1 MGEKVIYDNPKVYI
15 RQSAKEI
22 IASLDEKPSAANNSL
37 YVFSLRNN
45 SDSTIQF
52 LKFLCGLLNSELI
65 TFYAQQRKIIRFSK
79 GKQPQIKVSDL
90 YTIPIPTDINLQKEI
105 SNLVGLIY
113 ESMNPGKFTNKINDL
128 VYDYFGLNTEEIQTI
143 KDSIESF

>member
-1 MGEKVIYDNPKVYI
+1 MV
-15 RQSAKEI
+15 
-22 IASLDEKPSAANNSL
+22 

-65 TFYAQQRKIIRFSK
+65 TFYCQQRKIIRFSK

-90 YTIPIPTDINLQKEI
+90 YTIPIPTDITTRSKI
-105 SNLVGLIY
+105 TKLVDAI
-113 ESMNPGKFTNKINDL
+113 
-128 VYDYFGLNTEEIQTI
+128 
-143 KDSIESF
+143 